1 MTPDGRWKSDYVCW
15 ACKEDDDAG
24 TYHWVTFKS
33 GNFNTAQ
40 YHDEALHQIRLCEA
54 CHRDMIEARFP
65 TVVPK
70 ERLLRIPSILKR
82 MAINRLKG
90 G

>member
-24 TYHWVTFKS
+24 TYHWVAFKARYP
-33 GNFNTAQ
+33 N
-40 YHDEALHQIRLCEA
+40 QIRLCEA
-54 CHRDMIEARFP
+54 CHRDMIEARLP
-65 TVVPK
+65 TVVPR